1 VSEAP
6 NPFDDGKAYERLMG
20 RWSRLAGDKF
30 LDWIDAP
37 KNLNWID
44 VGCGNGAFTEVLIA
58 RCAPAAVTGVDPSDG
73 QLAFARTRPG
83 VKMAQFRVADAQ
95 SLPFPDN
102 SFDAASMALVITFIP
117 DPLKAA
123 KEMARV
129 VKPGGWVAT
138 YMWDFPGGGF
148 PIRPIAE
155 AARSL
160 GLGEP
165 VRPNV
170 NASRRDDMRAIWQQA
185 GITSLDMQVIRI
197 QVAFSSFDDFWDSN
211 SVPVGPAGKALAD
224 LSPDMREKLK
234 ARLREQLP
242 VAADGSIAYEAFAN
256 AVKGRAP

>member
-1 VSEAP
+1 
-6 NPFDDGKAYERLMG
+6 
-20 RWSRLAGDKF
+20 
-30 LDWIDAP
+30 
-37 KNLNWID
+37 
-44 VGCGNGAFTEVLIA
+44 
-58 RCAPAAVTGVDPSDG
+58 
-73 QLAFARTRPG
+73 
-83 VKMAQFRVADAQ
+83 MAQFRIADAQ

-117 DPLKAA
+117 DPVKAA

-138 YMWDFPGGGF
+138 YMWDVPGGGF

-224 LSPDMREKLK
+224 LTPDMREKLK

-242 VAADGSIAYEAFAN
+242 IAADGSIAYEAFAN